1 MLAMSRLLLLFLV
14 HASSTV
20 AYSPLLNTNNHN
32 IKRGKGGVPSI
43 IKSSVVADSAILPH
57 HPTSD
62 ELSTTNAPT
71 TSRRDMMIATF
82 GSLAAATAFPFVANA
97 ADDSSLVSF
106 ADPDCNF
113 SILVPSAWEK
123 SVQELADR
131 RKIVLYIDPKSQGKT
146 LMFIAYT
153 PVRDDFTSL
162 GSFGS
167 VDNVAQMTILPK
179 GELAGLSDIQS
190 TLLSAEAKQ
199 KSYIFDYKQ
208 IVPGQPE
215 VRKL

>member
-1 MLAMSRLLLLFLV
+1 MLTMSRLLLLFLV
-14 HASSTV
+14 NAASTM
-20 AYSPLLNTNNHN
+20 AYSPVLNKNNHSN
-32 IKRGKGGVPSI
+32 KRGDGGVPSI
-43 IKSSVVADSAILPH
+43 IKSSVVSDSVMLH
-57 HPTSD
+57 YHPTNG

-71 TSRRDMMIATF
+71 TSRREMMIATF
-82 GSLAAATAFPFVANA
+82 GSLAAATALPFVANA

-106 ADPDCNF
+106 TDPECNF
-113 SILVPSAWEK
+113 SILVPSGWDK

-131 RKIVLYIDPKSQGKT
+131 RKIVLYVDPKSQGKT